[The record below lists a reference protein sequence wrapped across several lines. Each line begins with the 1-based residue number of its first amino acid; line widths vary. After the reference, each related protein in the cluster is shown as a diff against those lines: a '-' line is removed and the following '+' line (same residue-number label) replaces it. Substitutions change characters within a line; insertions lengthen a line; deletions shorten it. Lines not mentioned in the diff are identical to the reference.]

1 MSDNLLDN
9 DVIQHLASIGVSD
22 KEVGD
27 ALRYATSWLRV
38 MVHHHNPVMAQE
50 AQAMLNAIRTTPA
63 DLNVPQDTIEPGWWE
78 APPENTSSVPSQ
90 NKQKQL
96 ISTTTLPPVVG
107 PLTLMYTYPPPEPWV
122 LLPYSISG
130 PSTQTLEPLLLSTVT
145 ENSTNPSQVSSGYL
159 VPLIPL

>member
-1 MSDNLLDN
+1 
-9 DVIQHLASIGVSD
+9 
-22 KEVGD
+22 
-27 ALRYATSWLRV
+27 

-63 DLNVPQDTIEPGWWE
+63 DLNAPQDTIEPGWWE

-107 PLTLMYTYPPPEPWV
+107 PSTLMYTYPPPEPWV